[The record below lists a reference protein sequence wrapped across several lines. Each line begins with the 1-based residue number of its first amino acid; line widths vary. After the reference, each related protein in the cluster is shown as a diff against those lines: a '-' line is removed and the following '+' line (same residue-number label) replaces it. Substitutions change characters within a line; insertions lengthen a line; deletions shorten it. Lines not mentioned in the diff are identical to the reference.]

1 MLRPT
6 INNARHVVMQELISL
21 VANRPDFWMSLIVIL
36 IMLGMGVYFLMFMFR
51 NIRDDAAKAEQERS
65 GAK

>member
-1 MLRPT
+1 
-6 INNARHVVMQELISL
+6 MQELISL